1 MPEKSTQPV
10 PRTEDRLRQ
19 ASQILEEVKRSGYI
33 PFASPC
39 PSSTEKLIKKHIEDA
54 IMSIETAIIVHKSIF
69 H

>member
-1 MPEKSTQPV
+1 MPEKTSQPV
-10 PRTEDRLRQ
+10 HKTEDLLRQ
-19 ASQILEEVKRSGYI
+19 ASQTLEQIKHSGYI